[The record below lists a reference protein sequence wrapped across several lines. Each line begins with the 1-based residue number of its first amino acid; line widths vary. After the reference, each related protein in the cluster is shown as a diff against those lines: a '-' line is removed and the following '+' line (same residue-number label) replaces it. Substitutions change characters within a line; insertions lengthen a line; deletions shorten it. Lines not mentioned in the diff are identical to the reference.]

1 MLPKSNSMPAYFAEP
16 STLVVICYKDVL
28 SRLKDFFLSC
38 DYLAEE
44 DIEELLSHLLLSYFT
59 LSGDRPEELV
69 YKYLTNNGFPVDE
82 CETQNAE
89 VILALLEEIE
99 TTTRQHIPLPF
110 NLGILHGE
118 TLQVEDVVLRNKNQ
132 LVITLA
138 PSTVITLKEMLE
150 RKNHATHYSY

>member
-1 MLPKSNSMPAYFAEP
+1 MPAYFAEP
-16 STLVVICYKDVL
+16 STLVVISYKDVL
-28 SRLKDFFLSC
+28 SRLKDFLLNC
-38 DYLAEE
+38 DCLAEE
-44 DIEELLSHLLLSYFT
+44 DVEELLSHLLLSYFT

-99 TTTRQHIPLPF
+99 NTTRQHIPLPF

-138 PSTVITLKEMLE
+138 SSTVIAFKEMLKKE
-150 RKNHATHYSY
+150 QYAARHSNRRHI